1 MSSFGQAVSMSSR
14 VLHSKEEFKLISS
27 EWRELFWRCPDA
39 TPFQNP
45 DWLRC
50 WMDAFA
56 PRDLAGI
63 EIREGERMIGLA
75 PLLIYE
81 RGTQRVLAF
90 AGGGVS
96 DYLGLLA
103 EPGREEHVL
112 DEALRVAEE
121 IAGWSTLDLTDIA
134 GTSGLLR
141 YEPFVQFSREHD
153 VCFVLSLPETREL
166 LLRTFSNR
174 QRANL
179 RNAWS
184 RTRREGS
191 ARIELAQADTV
202 SGFLDDLFR
211 LHELRWKEVGE
222 AGVLHDERV
231 RQFHRALA
239 PRLLADGGLHLYRMW
254 VNERTAAVIYSVFHG
269 GTVFCYLQGFDPA
282 FSHLSPGTQLMF
294 AVLEDAV
301 RLGMRRFDFLR
312 GGEAYKMHWRPQKE
326 PTFRIEVSK
335 SRLATQLPQRAA

>member
-1 MSSFGQAVSMSSR
+1 MSSFGQAVSIRSQ
-14 VLHSKEEFKLISS
+14 VLRSKEEFNLISS
-27 EWRELFWRCPDA
+27 GWKELFWRCPGA
-39 TPFQNP
+39 TPFQHP
-45 DWLRC
+45 DWLRG
-50 WMDAFA
+50 WIDAFA

-63 EIREGERMIGLA
+63 EIREGERMIGFA
-75 PLLIYE
+75 PLLIYQRE
-81 RGTQRVLAF
+81 AQRVLAF

-112 DEALRVAEE
+112 DEVLRLAEE
-121 IAGWSTLDLTDIA
+121 LEGWSTLDLTDIA
-134 GTSGLLR
+134 GASTLLR
-141 YEPFVQFSREHD
+141 YQPFTQFSREHD
-153 VCFVLSLPETREL
+153 VCFVLSLPETRDL
-166 LLRTFSNR
+166 LLGTFSNR

-184 RTRREGS
+184 RTRREGG

-202 SGFLDDLFR
+202 SEFLDDLFR

-222 AGVLHDERV
+222 AGVLRDERV
-231 RQFHRALA
+231 QQFHRTVA
-239 PRLLADGGLHLYRMW
+239 PGLLTDGVLRLYCMR
-254 VNERTAAVIYSVFHG
+254 VNDHSVAVIYSLFHG
-269 GTVFCYLQGFDPA
+269 ETVFCYLQGFDPA

-312 GGEAYKMHWRPQKE
+312 GEEAYKMHWRPRKD
-326 PTFRIEVSK
+326 PTYRIEVSR
-335 SRLATQLPQRAA
+335 SRLGTRSPRRAA